1 MKHLKKQRVP
11 IVIEIVFTKNATDAL
26 VKQAIYIF
34 EQTDN
39 ADKADMFLDTMKA
52 YIISSLTDFPK
63 LGRSAEEFGEG
74 IRKLIYQRY
83 SILYRI
89 QGNQIQI
96 LTIYRE
102 NLPNF

>member
-1 MKHLKKQRVP
+1 ML
-11 IVIEIVFTKNATDAL
+11 EIVFTKNATDAL

-34 EQTDN
+34 EQTYN

-52 YIISSLTDFPK
+52 YIVSSLRDFPK
-63 LGRSAEEFGEG
+63 LGRPAEEFGEG

-89 QGNQIQI
+89 EDNQIQI

-102 NLPNF
+102 NLLTF